1 MQVVKGRVM
10 ARQPKT
16 KAFHSPFAKLKAHTE
31 HLAQKQADIAAHK
44 LAEQQKA
51 AQAQRQAHQVLD
63 DAETFLR
70 AVSGAVPLR
79 PSVQRE
85 PPDPTVERVR
95 ISEDELVMAELTGL
109 VSGHGTFRVNES
121 EEMLFGLAPGVN
133 VLLLEQL
140 QQGHFAYRRHI
151 DLHGLQRDEAHL
163 AVNRFVASARRDAE
177 RCVLIITGRGKKSPG
192 GMPVLR
198 TSLPRW
204 LSRAPNRPHVL
215 AFCTAQSVDGGS
227 GAFYVLLRRPGI
239 KPYGEIAL

>member
-1 MQVVKGRVM
+1 M
-10 ARQPKT
+10 ARQPKD
-16 KAFHSPFAKLKAHTE
+16 KAFHSPFKKLRAHTE
-31 HLAQKQADIAAHK
+31 ALAQKQADVAAR
-44 LAEQQKA
+44 KA
-51 AQAQRQAHQVLD
+51 AQAKAQTQARVQAETAFN

-70 AVSGAVPLR
+70 AVSGATPLR
-79 PSVQRE
+79 PSVPRE
-85 PPDPTVERVR
+85 PPSPTVERVR
-95 ISEDELVMAELTGL
+95 VSEDDLALAELQGL

-133 VLLLEQL
+133 LQLLDQL
-140 QQGHFAYRRHI
+140 QEGHFAYHRHI

-163 AVNRFVASARRDAE
+163 AVNRFVAQARRDAE

-198 TSLPRW
+198 NSLPRW

-239 KPYGEIAL
+239 KPYGDSLA

>member
-1 MQVVKGRVM
+1 M

-16 KAFHSPFAKLKAHTE
+16 KAFHSPFAKLKDHTE
-31 HLAQKQADIAAHK
+31 QLAQRQADIAAQN
-44 LAEQQKA
+44 AAQRKA
-51 AQAQRQAHQVLD
+51 KAQAQVAARQELN

-70 AVSGAVPLR
+70 AVTGAVPLR
-79 PSVQRE
+79 PSATRE

-95 ISEDELVMAELTGL
+95 ISEDDLALAELQGL

-133 VLLLEQL
+133 LQLLEQL
-140 QQGHFAYRRHI
+140 QAGHFAYRSHI

-163 AVNRFVASARRDAE
+163 AVNRFVAASRRDAE

-239 KPYGEIAL
+239 KPYGESLP